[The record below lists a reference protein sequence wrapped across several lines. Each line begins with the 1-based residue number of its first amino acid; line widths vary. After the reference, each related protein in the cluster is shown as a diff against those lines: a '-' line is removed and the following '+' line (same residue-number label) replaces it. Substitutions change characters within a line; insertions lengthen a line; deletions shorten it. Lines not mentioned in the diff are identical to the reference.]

1 MSKFMGVVGAMLI
14 VGAGVGPAAYAE
26 SSESEMDRLAPPAFQ
41 TIAGTLEQIDGNVY
55 VVAEYITNYRG
66 EEIKDKE
73 TNVVVNNDTK
83 LVNGLKSVG
92 DAVRIE
98 VRSSGLA
105 NSIE

>member
-1 MSKFMGVVGAMLI
+1 MIKLMTVCGASVLC
-14 VGAGVGPAAYAE
+14 AL
-26 SSESEMDRLAPPAFQ
+26 SLAPMAAAETGVNNSFDPAFQ

-73 TNVVVNNDTK
+73 MSVQVSSETK
-83 LVNGLKSVG
+83 LVNGAKNVG
-92 DAVRIE
+92 DSVRID
-98 VRSSGLA
+98 VTSTGMA

>member
-1 MSKFMGVVGAMLI
+1 MKLMTVLGASVLCGISMAPMAAAETDVSSALD
-14 VGAGVGPAAYAE
+14 PAY
-26 SSESEMDRLAPPAFQ
+26 Q

-73 TNVVVNNDTK
+73 MSVQVSSETK
-83 LVNGLKSVG
+83 LVNGTKNVG
-92 DAVRIE
+92 DSVRID
-98 VRSSGLA
+98 VTSTGMA

>member
-1 MSKFMGVVGAMLI
+1 MIFAWATARLPSHGGGRRPSKQ
-14 VGAGVGPAAYAE
+14 YQCE
-26 SSESEMDRLAPPAFQ
+26 DETAFQ

-73 TNVVVNNDTK
+73 MSVQVSSETK
-83 LVNGLKSVG
+83 LVNGTKNVG
-92 DAVRIE
+92 DSVRID
-98 VRSSGLA
+98 VTSTGMA